1 MVEYNP
7 RGELPIYED
16 TTEEENYKLKRSLDI
31 LFNMIIKGRSLVDIQ
46 KVAAR
51 LADEHGWPYLRKAA
65 NTLEMSIEEEELED
79 LADAYDELV
88 QRMKEDL
95 MGENEE

>member
-7 RGELPIYED
+7 RGELPMYKD
-16 TTEEENYKLKRSLDI
+16 TTEDENYKLKRSLDM
-31 LFNMIIKGRSLVDIQ
+31 LFSMIINGRSLVDIQ

-65 NTLEMSIEEEELED
+65 DSLEMSIEEIKKEEE
-79 LADAYDELV
+79 
-88 QRMKEDL
+88 
-95 MGENEE
+95 

>member
-7 RGELPIYED
+7 RGEMPMYED

-65 NTLEMSIEEEELED
+65 NTLGMSIEEIKEEE
-79 LADAYDELV
+79 
-88 QRMKEDL
+88 
-95 MGENEE
+95 

>member
-31 LFNMIIKGRSLVDIQ
+31 LFNMIIKGRSLIDIQ

-65 NTLEMSIEEEELED
+65 KSLEMSIEEIKEEE
-79 LADAYDELV
+79 
-88 QRMKEDL
+88 
-95 MGENEE
+95 